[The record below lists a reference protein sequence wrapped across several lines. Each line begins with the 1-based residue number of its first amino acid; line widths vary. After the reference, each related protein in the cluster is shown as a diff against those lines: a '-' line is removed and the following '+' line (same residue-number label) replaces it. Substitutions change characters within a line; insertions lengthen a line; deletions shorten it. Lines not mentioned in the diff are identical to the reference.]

1 MPTVLI
7 GPIEGSDHDHLAQY
21 LRNEGYT
28 VSTANDMRE
37 LFTQTQ
43 ETAVDVVVVETGSAR
58 RRLMRVLTAIQTHN
72 PGTLL
77 IAVTDRIRDSL
88 ARSDIVPRVFDLIDK
103 PVRPPELLVRVRKA
117 LELKRLRNETVSLR
131 GERKIIYRAEELV
144 AESEAMRRT
153 LDIAE
158 RVAETDSTVLLS
170 GETGTGKEMVAAVVH
185 YNSARAE
192 GAFVKVNCAA
202 LPETLL
208 ETELFGHER
217 GAFTGAESERVGR
230 FEQAD
235 GGTMLLDEVGE
246 LSGGTQA
253 KLLRVLQERKFE
265 RVGGSKTFSVDVRLI
280 SSTNRDLP
288 ADVAA
293 GRFREDLFYR
303 LNVVNIH
310 LPPLRDRRDDILP
323 LARQLLARHA
333 KELHQPHVRLAAD
346 AESALLNHDWPGNIR
361 ELENVIE
368 RALIMCESDVITAE
382 DLDLRRMKPA
392 RSAEAGRL
400 WQEGLSDG
408 LEDVER
414 ETILSA
420 LESTNWVQKDA
431 ARLLQISPRALN
443 YRIRKLG
450 IRHSRWRRNR

>member
-1 MPTVLI
+1 MATVLI
-7 GPIEGSDHDHLAQY
+7 GPLEGADRDQLVRY
-21 LRNEGYT
+21 LRSEGYMVT
-28 VSTANDMRE
+28 TADDMRE

-43 ETAVDVVVVETGSAR
+43 ETAVDVVVAETGSAR
-58 RRLMRVLTAIQTHN
+58 GRIARVLSAIETHN

-88 ARSDIVPRVFDLIDK
+88 ARSEIVSRVFDLMDK
-103 PVRPPELLVRVRKA
+103 PVRPAELLVRVRKA
-117 LELKRLRNETVSLR
+117 LELKRLRNETASLR

-144 AESEAMRRT
+144 AESEAMRRI
-153 LDIAE
+153 LDMAE

-170 GETGTGKEMVAAVVH
+170 GETGTGKEMIAAVLH
-185 YNSARAE
+185 YNSARADR
-192 GAFVKVNCAA
+192 AFVKVNCAA

-217 GAFTGAESERVGR
+217 GAFTGAESERIGR

-235 GGTMLLDEVGE
+235 GGTILLDEVGE
-246 LSGGTQA
+246 LSGGTQV
-253 KLLRVLQERKFE
+253 KLLRVLQEKRFE
-265 RVGGSKTFSVDVRLI
+265 RVGGAKTFSVDVRLI

-333 KELHQPHVRLAAD
+333 KEMHQPDIRLAAD

-368 RALIMCESDVITAE
+368 RALIMSDSEAISAE
-382 DLDLRRMKPA
+382 DLDLRRLTSA
-392 RSAEAGRL
+392 RRGPDERL